1 MKTKTKKN
9 LVLHT
14 KERETMGFPLGF
26 TEDLAQFLKDSEKVQ
41 KEQKQ
46 EKNEEGMFQR
56 PIWKGV
62 CLSDTS
68 TGLDLA
74 ELLKGA
80 GESFHEMLFRL
91 IDESGMTD
99 VDVYKRAGIDRKLFS
114 KIRSN
119 PACHPRKNTVVAL
132 ALALKLDLQETED
145 LLARAEY
152 ALSPSNK
159 GDLIIRYCIQHEIYD
174 LMTVNFALEQYGQP
188 ILG

>member
-1 MKTKTKKN
+1 
-9 LVLHT
+9 
-14 KERETMGFPLGF
+14 MGFPPILR
-26 TEDLAQFLKDSEKVQ
+26 EDLARFLKDCEKYQ
-41 KEQKQ
+41 ETQKQ
-46 EKNEEGMFQR
+46 DKKGETFFGQPF
-56 PIWKGV
+56 WKGV
-62 CLSDTS
+62 CLSGQA

-99 VDVYKRAGIDRKLFS
+99 VDVDKRAGIDRKLFS

-188 ILG
+188 VIG